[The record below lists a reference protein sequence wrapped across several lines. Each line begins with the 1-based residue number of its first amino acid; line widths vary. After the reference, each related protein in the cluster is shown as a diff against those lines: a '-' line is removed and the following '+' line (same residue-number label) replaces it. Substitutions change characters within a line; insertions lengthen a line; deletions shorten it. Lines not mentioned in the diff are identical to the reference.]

1 MHAIF
6 DKEAEAIRDVLVV
19 NRLALRFGSDRF
31 FADLGYVGAKRSY
44 DQFS

>member
-6 DKEAEAIRDVLVV
+6 DNEAEAIRDVLVV
-19 NRLALRFGSDRF
+19 NRLALRFGSDRL